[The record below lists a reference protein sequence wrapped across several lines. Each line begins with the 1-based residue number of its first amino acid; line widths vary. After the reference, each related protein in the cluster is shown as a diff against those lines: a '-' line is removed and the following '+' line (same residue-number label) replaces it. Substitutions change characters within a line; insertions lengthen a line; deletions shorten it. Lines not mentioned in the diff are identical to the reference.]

1 MNYQLLLELQHKLI
15 ILLGPDSTGIPFYAS
30 NTQALRREAQGL
42 V

>member
-15 ILLGPDSTGIPFYAS
+15 ILFGASTGIPFYAS